1 MGCHILEDIIME
13 HKWLRLFDSHG
24 NWTGS
29 PDRTVKLDDGSV
41 HSIDDL
47 AKKHGIDLPESK
59 KHINTGKKNA
69 DLEQSHDSGHTEI
82 DGDGD
87 SEVSE

>member
-1 MGCHILEDIIME
+1 MGCHTLEDIVME
-13 HKWLRLFDSHG
+13 HKWLRLFDAHG
-24 NWTGS
+24 NWTGRS
-29 PDRTVKLDDGSV
+29 DRQIQVDGEWHDLDDY
-41 HSIDDL
+41 
-47 AKKHGIDLPESK
+47 AKKHGIDLPKSK